1 MNTSR
6 AGSNRPCSRIQ
17 RRRARATSARF
28 CSAAY
33 RVFFEADVAASE
45 EPPHR
50 AAAACDP
57 AFAHRR
63 DDLVQRRVRLVG
75 NQTQQKL
82 RVLLQRRDAAAAW
95 LRRKA
100 AGLLVP
106 PHPDHHHAGADSIV
120 FSRLAP
126 RGTGLYVFNH
136 SGTQVDGIGL
146 RHRSLQKTNQCRQTR
161 SLIKRWESF
170 RFEPSEICS
179 RSRGA
184 TTGQTLK
191 MALASSIIE
200 EAPQLPRPARV
211 LQLPKGLGLDLA
223 DSFTRD
229 RELNPNLLQGV
240 VLVHTDAEAHA
251 EDAFFAWRQ

>member
-6 AGSNRPCSRIQ
+6 AGSSMPCSRIH

-33 RVFFEADVAASE
+33 RVFFTADVAASE

-63 DDLVQRRVRLVG
+63 DDLVQRQLRLVG

-82 RVLLQRRDAAAAW
+82 RVLLQRRDAATAW
-95 LRRKA
+95 LCRN
-100 AGLLVP
+100 AGRLLETL
-106 PHPDHHHAGADSIV
+106 HPDHHHAGADPV
-120 FSRLAP
+120 AFGRLAP
-126 RGTGLYVFNH
+126 RGTGLNLFNH

-161 SLIKRWESF
+161 SSTKPWESF
-170 RFEPSEICS
+170 RFEPSEICYS
-179 RSRGA
+179 FDAMPIRAAVGSGA
-184 TTGQTLK
+184 DIGPVL
-191 MALASSIIE
+191 
-200 EAPQLPRPARV
+200 EAFARE
-211 LQLPKGLGLDLA
+211 PNGGLI
-223 DSFTRD
+223 
-229 RELNPNLLQGV
+229 
-240 VLVHTDAEAHA
+240 
-251 EDAFFAWRQ
+251 